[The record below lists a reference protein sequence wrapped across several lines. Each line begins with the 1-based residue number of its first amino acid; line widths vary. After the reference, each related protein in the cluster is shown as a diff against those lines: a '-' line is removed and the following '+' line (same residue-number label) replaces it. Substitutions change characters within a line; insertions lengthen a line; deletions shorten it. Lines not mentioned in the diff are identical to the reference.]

1 MASKILIV
9 EDEPD
14 IVELLA
20 YHLNQAGFET
30 EAVSNGRDALDQ
42 MRANPPNLILLDL
55 LLPEVDGLEVCR
67 LLKQDAST
75 ADVPVIILT
84 AKGEEID
91 RIVGFE
97 LGVDDYITKPFSPR
111 EVVLRIRAVLRR
123 PADTQPTKPPKQV
136 EIHGLT
142 IDLDKHQV
150 FSEDGA
156 ISLTATEFKL
166 LGLFTRSAG
175 PVFTRNI
182 LMDAVW
188 QEEYYGID
196 RTVDTHINRLRRKLG
211 RFGELIETVRGIGYR
226 FKE

>member
-30 EAVSNGRDALDQ
+30 EAVTNGRDALNQ

-84 AKGEEID
+84 AKGKKSIASL
-91 RIVGFE
+91 GSNWE
-97 LGVDDYITKPFSPR
+97 LMII
-111 EVVLRIRAVLRR
+111 LR
-123 PADTQPTKPPKQV
+123 
-136 EIHGLT
+136 
-142 IDLDKHQV
+142 
-150 FSEDGA
+150 
-156 ISLTATEFKL
+156 SLLAR
-166 LGLFTRSAG
+166 GRS
-175 PVFTRNI
+175 
-182 LMDAVW
+182 
-188 QEEYYGID
+188 Y
-196 RTVDTHINRLRRKLG
+196 
-211 RFGELIETVRGIGYR
+211 
-226 FKE
+226 

>member
-1 MASKILIV
+1 MVSKILIV

-30 EAVSNGRDALDQ
+30 EAVSNGRDALNQ
-42 MRANPPNLILLDL
+42 MRANPPDLILLDL
-55 LLPEVDGLEVCR
+55 LPPEVDGLEICR
-67 LLKQDAST
+67 LLKQNAST
-75 ADVPVIILT
+75 AGIPVIILT

-91 RIVGFE
+91 RIVGFD

-111 EVVLRIRAVLRR
+111 EVVLRIRAALRR
-123 PADTQPTKPPKQV
+123 PADTKPSKPSKLV
-136 EIHGLT
+136 EIHGLK

-150 FSEDGA
+150 FGEDGA
-156 ISLTATEFKL
+156 ILLTATEFKL
-166 LGLFTRSAG
+166 LSLFARSTG
-175 PVFTRNI
+175 RVFTRNI

-188 QEEYYGID
+188 KEEYYSID
-196 RTVDTHINRLRRKLG
+196 RTVDTHISRLWCKLG
-211 RFGELIETVRGIGYR
+211 RFGGLIETVRGIGYC